1 MSKRP
6 AVFKPTGLRSFY
18 ERQGFDPARQLAYKY
33 KIQQVLYQ
41 FKVVDP
47 PAAQLATPAKRGTS
61 GVGMIRPGGDGRAP
75 EVGDGGN
82 MGVIAKLNVDHL
94 IGKEVG
100 TSTILKELARGG
112 MAIVFIAYQRTLKR
126 QIALKI
132 LPKSM
137 LTPKTAERFQSE
149 AESAAILSHPNIIPV
164 YEVGETDDFLFFT
177 MQLVQGKSLGR
188 YIQMAMKNLLP
199 SRRSIPVDEA
209 ARITVKVLDALAYAH
224 GEEIIH
230 RDIKPD
236 NILIER
242 HTQRPLITDFGVAK
256 VLRGE
261 DDKTPM
267 IQGTPVYMPPEQIL
281 GRDVDARS
289 DIYAVGTMLF
299 KMLSPDL
306 PFPPYSSKTDLL
318 KQKIRRKDGIF
329 LKRPSEVNPHVD
341 EEIDRVILKA
351 TAYRQED
358 RYADCRSFM
367 QDLEHYRQSL

>member
-1 MSKRP
+1 
-6 AVFKPTGLRSFY
+6 
-18 ERQGFDPARQLAYKY
+18 
-33 KIQQVLYQ
+33 
-41 FKVVDP
+41 
-47 PAAQLATPAKRGTS
+47 
-61 GVGMIRPGGDGRAP
+61 MIRPGGDGRAP